1 MLSKRQKKL
10 LSHAMRD
17 YVRSNGKRE
26 LWSLQESYHTVVSS
40 DGESWV
46 DFTIIRYNHDVDKQL
61 DFLYDFF
68 DDMVA
73 ESRASLPEWDCSGR
87 AYLAFY
93 ELHCMP
99 YGIAISLHYFLDV

>member
-1 MLSKRQKKL
+1 MLTKRQKKL

-17 YVRSNGKRE
+17 YMRSSGKRE
-26 LWSLQESYHTVVSS
+26 LWSLQESYHTVASR

-61 DFLYDFF
+61 EFLYDFF

-73 ESRASLPEWDCSGR
+73 ESRASLPDWDCSGR

-93 ELHCMP
+93 ELSCMP
-99 YGIAISLHYFLDV
+99 CGIAVTLHYYLDV

>member
-1 MLSKRQKKL
+1 MFTKKQKKL

-17 YVRSNGKRE
+17 YVRNNGKRE
-26 LWSLQESYHTVVSS
+26 LWSLQESYHTVVSR
-40 DGESWV
+40 DGESWT

-73 ESRASLPEWDCSGR
+73 ESRASLPDWDCSGM

-99 YGIAISLHYFLDV
+99 YGIAVSLHYFLDV